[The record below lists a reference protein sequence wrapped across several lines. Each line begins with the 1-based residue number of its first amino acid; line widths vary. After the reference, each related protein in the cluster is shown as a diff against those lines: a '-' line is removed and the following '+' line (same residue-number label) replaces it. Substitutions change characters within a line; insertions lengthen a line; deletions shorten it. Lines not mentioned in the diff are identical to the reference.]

1 MSTEATASNWG
12 GKDSQTSSNSSR
24 LPKPGEHFQ
33 IGCTRIEV
41 VNMSI
46 NQEGLIK
53 KSTHHSSPSAVPL
66 S

>member
-12 GKDSQTSSNSSR
+12 GKYSQTSSNSSR

-41 VNMSI
+41 VNMPI
-46 NQEGLIK
+46 NQEGRIK
-53 KSTHHSSPSAVPL
+53 KSHHSLSSAVPL